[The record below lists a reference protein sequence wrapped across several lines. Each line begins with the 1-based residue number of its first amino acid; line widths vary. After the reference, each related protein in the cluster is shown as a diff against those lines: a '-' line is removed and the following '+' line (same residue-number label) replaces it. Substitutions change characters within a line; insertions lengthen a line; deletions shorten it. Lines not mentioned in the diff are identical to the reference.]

1 MIISLDTKKA
11 SEKIQYLF
19 MERLRIQGTYLSI
32 VKEIYSNLIAKSKFN
47 RDTQNNYTKIMNKP
61 RLSSFSISIQY
72 CTKFL
77 VWAIKQPKVYKGIH
91 IGKRYQ
97 SIVIFRWFESMH
109 KWSLKYYQGTPTVDE
124 HLQHSSFRKLDW
136 FITRLTKNNSSF
148 SV

>member
-77 VWAIKQPKVYKGIH
+77 V
-91 IGKRYQ
+91 
-97 SIVIFRWFESMH
+97 
-109 KWSLKYYQGTPTVDE
+109 
-124 HLQHSSFRKLDW
+124 
-136 FITRLTKNNSSF
+136 
-148 SV
+148 